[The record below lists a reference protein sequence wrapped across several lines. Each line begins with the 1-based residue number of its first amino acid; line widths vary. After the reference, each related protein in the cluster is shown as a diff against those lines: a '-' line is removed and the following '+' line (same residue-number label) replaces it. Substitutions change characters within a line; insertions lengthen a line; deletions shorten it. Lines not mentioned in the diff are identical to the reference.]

1 METMQF
7 SLTDQ
12 MTESGAVARLQISI
26 RKLVQKQLDSGDINT
41 QLLRAAF
48 DLQVG
53 LTQVTI
59 FRSTLHL
66 FHTCAYPLCK
76 TQSTV
81 AKQLDDALDRAK
93 SRKLKLNILQF
104 ATAYFP
110 LGVKRKKD
118 KAIGSVSAERL
129 LSNK

>member
-66 FHTCAYPLCK
+66 FHTCAYPL
-76 TQSTV
+76 
-81 AKQLDDALDRAK
+81 
-93 SRKLKLNILQF
+93 
-104 ATAYFP
+104 
-110 LGVKRKKD
+110 
-118 KAIGSVSAERL
+118 
-129 LSNK
+129 

>member
-53 LTQVTI
+53 LT
-59 FRSTLHL
+59 
-66 FHTCAYPLCK
+66 
-76 TQSTV
+76 
-81 AKQLDDALDRAK
+81 
-93 SRKLKLNILQF
+93 
-104 ATAYFP
+104 
-110 LGVKRKKD
+110 
-118 KAIGSVSAERL
+118 
-129 LSNK
+129 